1 MLKFR
6 VTSIRLGIA
15 LAVMALAPVAIAQ
28 SEPPAPPDHPRGM
41 GMMSLMMGG
50 IGEGQT
56 VKGIPVSAEL
66 NVTRDTTL
74 ADGNRI
80 HTDTQ
85 TMIYRDSEG
94 RVRREVEFA
103 LNTPMTGAAKRMII
117 IITDPVA
124 GVRYT
129 LNPQDKTARQIP
141 LRMRDRGAPG
151 AETTPDRRQ
160 SPDWKSEQLGNKA
173 LAGLQTQGTRVTRT
187 IPAGEIGNQ
196 NPIEVITE
204 RWYSPDLQLPIL
216 TTHTDPMM
224 GTVTSQLNN
233 INRSEP
239 SASLFQ
245 VPSDYKLEKG
255 RRAQP

>member
-1 MLKFR
+1 MMKSR
-6 VTSIRLGIA
+6 VTSIGLGVAFAFMTLASVA
-15 LAVMALAPVAIAQ
+15 LAQ
-28 SEPPAPPDHPRGM
+28 SEPQAPPSHPRI
-41 GMMSLMMGG
+41 GMMNLMMGG

-56 VKGIPVSAEL
+56 VKGVPLSAEL

-85 TMIYRDSEG
+85 TTIYRDSEG

-103 LNTPMTGAAKRMII
+103 LNTPMTGAAKRTII

-129 LNPQDKTARQIP
+129 LNPQNKTARQVP
-141 LRMRDRGAPG
+141 LRMRNRE
-151 AETTPDRRQ
+151 AEARPDRRQ
-160 SPDWKSEQLGNKA
+160 SPDWKSEELGNKA
-173 LAGLQTQGTRVTRT
+173 IAGVRTQGTRVTRT

-196 NPIEVITE
+196 NPIEVVTE
-204 RWYSPDLQLPIL
+204 RWYSPDLQLPVL
-216 TTHTDPMM
+216 TTHSDPMM

-239 SASLFQ
+239 PASLFQ

>member
-1 MLKFR
+1 
-6 VTSIRLGIA
+6 
-15 LAVMALAPVAIAQ
+15 
-28 SEPPAPPDHPRGM
+28 
-41 GMMSLMMGG
+41 
-50 IGEGQT
+50 
-56 VKGIPVSAEL
+56 
-66 NVTRDTTL
+66 
-74 ADGNRI
+74 
-80 HTDTQ
+80 
-85 TMIYRDSEG
+85 
-94 RVRREVEFA
+94 
-103 LNTPMTGAAKRMII
+103 MTGAAKRTII

-129 LNPQDKTARQIP
+129 LNPQDKTARQVP
-141 LRMRDRGAPG
+141 LRMRDR
-151 AETTPDRRQ
+151 ETAGTEATRDRGR

-173 LAGLQTQGTRVTRT
+173 IAGLQTQGTRVTRT

-196 NPIEVITE
+196 NPIEVVTE

-216 TTHTDPMM
+216 TTHSDPMM

-255 RRAQP
+255 RRAQQ